1 MPYAP
6 GQQYDFSPLAQG
18 IAQFGKNIQAFAQ
31 KTKEDSQ
38 KSASLRKVMSLYAPE
53 RKDEF
58 NAMGLKD
65 LEAESAAHAAK
76 RQMEQDQLQRQI
88 QQSQLANQSAD
99 NTRADQYLGLNLAQ
113 FERSGRTE
121 DQRRAEDE
129 ALKGAV
135 QMFARDWAQG
145 PPQAL
150 APDVRQRYEGPTGS
164 FKYAAEQNPIAM
176 MHPAIQA
183 LFHYMPKQD
192 EQALK
197 PDFIEDDATGS
208 RFLMMGKQ
216 VLPSG
221 TNPNRAANTKSIPL
235 MDADGNPIPG
245 VHAVVGPKGN
255 LTVVKTPEP
264 KIKTGNGYLNDQVGF
279 TGTPAQY
286 KEWLQSQGGTNTPA
300 TPSEQ
305 SQPKLPRKS
314 KSGNYLM
321 KNPAGVWTEVPP
333 DQLEQAKK
341 AGYQ

>member
-18 IAQFGKNIQAFAQ
+18 IAQFGKNIQAFTQ

-76 RQMEQDQLQRQI
+76 RQMEQDQLQQQI

-99 NTRADQYLGLNLAQ
+99 NTRADQLFGLNLAQ
-113 FERSGRTE
+113 FERSKQTE
-121 DQRRAEDE
+121 DQRRADDE

-150 APDVRQRYEGPTGS
+150 APEARQRYEGPTGS
-164 FKYAAEQNPIAM
+164 FKFAAEQNPIAL

-192 EQALK
+192 EQQALNAE
-197 PDFIEDDATGS
+197 FSEDPATGA
-208 RFLMMGKQ
+208 RFFHYGRQ

-221 TNPNRAANTKSIPL
+221 INPNRAANTTAIP
-235 MDADGNPIPG
+235 MKDQAGNTISG
-245 VHAVVGPKGN
+245 IYGLIGPKGD
-255 LTVVKTPEP
+255 LKIVKPQQAR
-264 KIKTGNGYLNDQVGF
+264 IKTGNGLMDDQPEFIGTLDEYKKWLNENKEAEQTQPSKESTSPNAPGKQSIEMTDRQGLRVRVPKDQVEKWKQKG
-279 TGTPAQY
+279 Y
-286 KEWLQSQGGTNTPA
+286 KE
-300 TPSEQ
+300 
-305 SQPKLPRKS
+305 
-314 KSGNYLM
+314 
-321 KNPAGVWTEVPP
+321 
-333 DQLEQAKK
+333 
-341 AGYQ
+341 

>member
-1 MPYAP
+1 MAYAP

-31 KTKEDSQ
+31 KTKEESKAATLHRKVIPIYMPELKDKVNSMSL
-38 KSASLRKVMSLYAPE
+38 KELEATSASY
-53 RKDEF
+53 
-58 NAMGLKD
+58 
-65 LEAESAAHAAK
+65 AAK
-76 RQMEQDQLQRQI
+76 RQMEQDQMQRQI

-99 NTRADQYLGLNLAQ
+99 NARADQYFGLNLAQ

-150 APDVRQRYEGPTGS
+150 APDAMKRYEGPTGS

-192 EQALK
+192 EQTMK

-221 TNPNRAANTKSIPL
+221 TNPNRAANTKALAIE
-235 MDADGNPIPG
+235 DADGNPIPG
-245 VHAVVGPKGN
+245 VHAVVGPRGN
-255 LTVVKTPEP
+255 VTVVKTPEP
-264 KIKTGNGYLNDQVGF
+264 TITQNPMDLGRVGF
-279 TGTPAQY
+279 KGTPAQH
-286 KEWLQSQGGTNTPA
+286 KEWLRSQGGTNSPA
-300 TPSEQ
+300 SVDA
-305 SQPKLPRKS
+305 
-314 KSGNYLM
+314 SGGKAAIVVM
-321 KNPAGVWTEVPP
+321 TNPDGRRVNVPANRV
-333 DQLEQAKK
+333 DEAKK
-341 AGYQ
+341 AGYK